1 MRSTLALSLFVLTAA
16 LVAVP
21 AVAQSP
27 VPAPAERPVLIDDSD
42 QMDHTTITDP
52 APMDKAAMDEA
63 AMAAPMPDRTDAE
76 QRVSEIIA
84 QNGVHVVHFWAP
96 WCPNSIAELDAGWHE
111 VIGDHPETS
120 FTFVTVWNNGQD
132 GQAELDERAIP
143 ERVEVITQLD
153 RGDSS
158 DKSKRRKTF
167 LDLPMTWIP
176 TTWVFHK
183 NGELAY
189 AFNYGELDMAQ
200 VALAIEQVGADWS
213 H

>member
-1 MRSTLALSLFVLTAA
+1 MRSPLALLAFVLTAA
-16 LVAVP
+16 LVALP

-42 QMDHTTITDP
+42 QMDHTTPTDP
-52 APMDKAAMDEA
+52 APVDEA
-63 AMAAPMPDRTDAE
+63 AMVAPMPDRTDAE

-96 WCPNSIAELDAGWHE
+96 WCPNSIAELDAGWSGL
-111 VIGDHPETS
+111 VADHPETS
-120 FTFVTVWNNGQD
+120 FTFVTVWNNGKD
-132 GQAELDERAIP
+132 GQSELDERALP
-143 ERVEVITQLD
+143 ERVEVLTQLD

-200 VALAIEQVGADWS
+200 VAKAIEQVRADWS